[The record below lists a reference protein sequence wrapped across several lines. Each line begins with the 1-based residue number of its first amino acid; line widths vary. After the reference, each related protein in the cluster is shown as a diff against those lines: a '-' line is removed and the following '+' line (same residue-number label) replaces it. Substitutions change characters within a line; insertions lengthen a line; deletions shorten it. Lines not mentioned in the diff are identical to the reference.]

1 MRISTRFTMAIH
13 VLIATK
19 LFHDQMK
26 VTSEL
31 LGGSTGANPVI
42 IRNLTSQLQKAGLI
56 SVARGTGG
64 AEITKPLSEIS
75 FYDVYTAVEDSSDKN
90 PFHFHEN
97 PNPECPVGRNIHDLL
112 DGPLEE
118 IQESM
123 KSVLKQFTLDDIY
136 ECLIEKLNKED
147 H

>member
-1 MRISTRFTMAIH
+1 MRISTRFAMAIH

-31 LGGSTGANPVI
+31 LGGSIGANPVI

-64 AEITKPLSEIS
+64 AEVTKSLSEIS
-75 FYDVYTAVEDSSDKN
+75 FYDIYTAVEDSSDKN
-90 PFHFHEN
+90 PFHFMYKEIDAQRTYIIC
-97 PNPECPVGRNIHDLL
+97 PNTY
-112 DGPLEE
+112 
-118 IQESM
+118 M
-123 KSVLKQFTLDDIY
+123 
-136 ECLIEKLNKED
+136 
-147 H
+147 